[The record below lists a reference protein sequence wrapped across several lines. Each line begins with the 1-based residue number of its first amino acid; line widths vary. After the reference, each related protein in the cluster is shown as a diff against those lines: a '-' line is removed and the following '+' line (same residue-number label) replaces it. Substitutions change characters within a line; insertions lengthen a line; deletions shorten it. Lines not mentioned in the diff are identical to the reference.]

1 MWAQLGAAPR
11 QGIAHPPPVQQG
23 ELSPSLPCQAQPSS
37 PCSTRRKPSQ
47 TQPSSSFL
55 QGSLCQASPSS
66 SESVAA
72 EYGAGPG
79 GTALGEGR
87 ATVDLTTAGDGA
99 GEAADGQHG
108 YPSDGASD
116 DGQPIGSSEKAS
128 DCRGAADTSL
138 SSLCHIPVEDGK
150 RAQPSK
156 DWWQRAVVPRALAFI
171 RDHLARGKTVLICC
185 DHGDDRAPAVALAA
199 LVAFYGDDAATLS
212 LSGPC
217 APVSKEDVRA
227 RLALLQGAY
236 SHARVPR
243 LFMKELSN
251 FFVSQD
257 GGWRALSRVVPTTD
271 APSEGNTLG
280 CHCGTRIRLD

>member
-1 MWAQLGAAPR
+1 MVGRVIQT
-11 QGIAHPPPVQQG
+11 PPSVFCT
-23 ELSPSLPCQAQPSS
+23 ENREE
-37 PCSTRRKPSQ
+37 TR
-47 TQPSSSFL
+47 
-55 QGSLCQASPSS
+55 
-66 SESVAA
+66 
-72 EYGAGPG
+72 
-79 GTALGEGR
+79 
-87 ATVDLTTAGDGA
+87 
-99 GEAADGQHG
+99 
-108 YPSDGASD
+108 
-116 DGQPIGSSEKAS
+116 
-128 DCRGAADTSL
+128 
-138 SSLCHIPVEDGK
+138 
-150 RAQPSK
+150 
-156 DWWQRAVVPRALAFI
+156 
-171 RDHLARGKTVLICC
+171 
-185 DHGDDRAPAVALAA
+185 DRAPAVALAA